1 VNIIGVP
8 LKLTIILLGDKLI
21 RMLHYNSSQEKWGQT
36 LLGQSGIF
44 KQKKMNSKKVILM
57 LMLWFVFFKSNAQ
70 TILGNS
76 NPLPTAAFEMQSN
89 SKGFLVPRM
98 SYAQMQAIVS
108 PATGLQVWCTNCGI
122 NIGAMEY
129 YNGSAW
135 IAFDGTSVSTVYPTI
150 AATTT
155 VSNIS
160 FFSATSGGNITS
172 DNGQSIVQKGVCWST
187 STNPTISLSS
197 KTTEGSGAGSFTSD
211 INSLLDTTQYYVR
224 SYATNNLGVTVYGA
238 ETFFLTKKLAINAIG
253 LGGKVA
259 YILTATDPGYDANVK
274 HGIIVALADNAAIEW
289 GPNNILTGANAIT
302 FGAGLNNSNLILNTV
317 TTGPYAAIVARQSTL
332 NGYTDW
338 YLPSVAE
345 LQKIAISKTLL
356 GYIGDYY
363 WTSSELNMTHA
374 TRINLYN
381 NEVQWSQPKSNNHRC
396 RFARNF

>member
-1 VNIIGVP
+1 
-8 LKLTIILLGDKLI
+8 
-21 RMLHYNSSQEKWGQT
+21 MLHYNSSQEKWGQT

-108 PATGLQVWCTNCGI
+108 PATGLQVWCTNCEI

>member
-1 VNIIGVP
+1 
-8 LKLTIILLGDKLI
+8 
-21 RMLHYNSSQEKWGQT
+21 MLHYNSSQEKWGQT

-108 PATGLQVWCTNCGI
+108 PATGLQVWCTNCEI

-259 YILTATDPGYDANVK
+259 YILTGYDANVK

>member
-1 VNIIGVP
+1 
-8 LKLTIILLGDKLI
+8 
-21 RMLHYNSSQEKWGQT
+21 MLHYNSSQEKWGQT

-44 KQKKMNSKKVILM
+44 KKKKMNSKKVILM

-108 PATGLQVWCTNCGI
+108 PATGLQVWCTNCEI

>member
-1 VNIIGVP
+1 
-8 LKLTIILLGDKLI
+8 
-21 RMLHYNSSQEKWGQT
+21 

-44 KQKKMNSKKVILM
+44 KQKKMNSKKVILI

-76 NPLPTAAFEMQSN
+76 NPMPTAALEMQSN

-108 PATGLQVWCTNCGI
+108 PATGLQIWCTNCGI
-122 NIGAMEY
+122 NFGAMEY
-129 YNGSAW
+129 YNGTNW

-155 VSNIS
+155 VSDVS

-172 DNGQSIVQKGVCWST
+172 DNGQSIIQKGICWST
-187 STNPTISLSS
+187 STNPTVALLT
-197 KTTEGSGAGSFTSD
+197 KTTEGAGVGSFTSNL
-211 INSLLDTTQYYVR
+211 NSLLDTTKYYVR
-224 SYATNNLGVTVYGA
+224 SYATNNLGITVYGA

-274 HGIIVALADNAAIEW
+274 HGIIVALADNAPIQW
-289 GPNNILTGANAIT
+289 GPNNILTGASAVT
-302 FGAGLNNSNLILNTV
+302 FGTGLNNSNLIFNTA
-317 TTGPYAAIVARQSTL
+317 GAGQYAATIARSSTL

-345 LQKIAISKTLL
+345 LQKIAISKTVL

-363 WTSSELNMTHA
+363 WTSSENSISKA
-374 TRINLYN
+374 TRINLFN
-381 NEVQWSQPKSNNHRC
+381 NEVQYSQPKESFHRC

>member
-1 VNIIGVP
+1 
-8 LKLTIILLGDKLI
+8 
-21 RMLHYNSSQEKWGQT
+21 